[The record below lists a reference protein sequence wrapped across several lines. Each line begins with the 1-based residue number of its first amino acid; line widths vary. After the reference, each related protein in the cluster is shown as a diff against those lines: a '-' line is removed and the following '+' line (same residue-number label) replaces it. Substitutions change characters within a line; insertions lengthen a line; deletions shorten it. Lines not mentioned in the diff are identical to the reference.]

1 MKWVQISSNS
11 SHQVYE
17 LWDNDEKQLAFSY
30 HVAHGTVRILSTEP
44 RVFQL
49 HKKGF
54 LKNRIQLLNEYGI
67 KMATLVEDV
76 DTGSGHIE
84 VEEKKFRFS
93 IHNRLYKEAFIFSD
107 DSDKPFITCELPL
120 TLHNYKVLLLV
131 LCWHKMQHQ
140 KKKLLQPA

>member
-17 LWDNDEKQLAFSY
+17 LWDNEEKQLAFSY
-30 HVAHGTVRILSTEP
+30 HVGHGTIRILSTEP

-67 KMATLVEDV
+67 KMAALIEEGDP
-76 DTGSGHIE
+76 GSGQIE
-84 VEEKKFRFS
+84 IDEKKLRFS

-107 DSDKPFITCELPL
+107 ESDKPSITCDLPA
-120 TLHNYKVLLLV
+120 TLNSYKVLLLV
-131 LCWHKMQHQ
+131 LCWYKMQHQ
-140 KKKLLQPA
+140 KKESLQSA